1 MLVDYEK
8 YLKQYD
14 EISDLYNQI
23 TSEIFEFRPF
33 EEAWTIQEHFVH
45 IIDSELN
52 AFLRF
57 KTILAESGK
66 EVMVLDEK
74 KWIKGIDSNKIS
86 IKNYLKIFGLL
97 REFVVEY
104 VKDIDEKTWHENYI
118 LHSAVGR
125 ITLIQLLEGYIG
137 HVQEHIDYIQRNR
150 SLFGKSE

>member
-1 MLVDYEK
+1 LLVDYEK